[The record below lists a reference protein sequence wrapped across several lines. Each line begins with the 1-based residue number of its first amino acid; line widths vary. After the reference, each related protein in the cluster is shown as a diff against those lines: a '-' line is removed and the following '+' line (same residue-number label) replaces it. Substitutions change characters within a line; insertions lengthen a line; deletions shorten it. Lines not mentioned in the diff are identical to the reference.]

1 MKSNSD
7 YADMVMLGRIRIED
21 VPEARQRSVDYLI
34 GRCGTAPNADEVK
47 LVGQLMRRVE
57 AARRTAC

>member
-1 MKSNSD
+1 MTSNSD
-7 YADMVMLGRIRIED
+7 YAAMVMLGHVRIEA

-34 GRCGTAPNADEVK
+34 ARCGTDPNPDPVK

-57 AARRTAC
+57 GARRA